1 MTQSHYINK
10 LKFAVTAPTSAD
22 GFALKSAMSQRFWQT
37 VVPALSDV
45 FDRFADADEVIKI
58 ENLDINLSHIPFND
72 WETELPSAVCRV
84 IQDALERILHD
95 EPTASQL
102 LKGIKVEKQPIA
114 KSQFVAWLY
123 FLETGQLPPTASIE
137 TDWRQAALDLV
148 AANTQD
154 VEILRGLLRRNKI
167 VIERLVLQ
175 HDEAFL
181 TTLAEAMSGR
191 KQTDLRLLRETYE
204 AVLTDDVFIQLLKEA
219 THKPTAIVLL
229 SARDI
234 EVVFWQMVFEQLA
247 KGVQTIDVPLF
258 TADLVRPILTQRLK
272 NDYIPFLKTI
282 IVREKPTSEKGNTA
296 KGAPSRLF
304 RDVPSVYPN
313 TSDESNVEE
322 SVFLEKEKETA
333 YNQSLQIQ
341 PSFIAFLKQKATNEA
356 AANAL
361 IALFEKEIKAQ
372 EVAIRHLFTPSVS
385 DTSKATILKK
395 ERDAIESVTF
405 NKENAETEAGTTERE
420 SDNDKQESPVKTIE
434 TTQKE
439 VVKEIA
445 EKATLQDEKAL
456 TLESVEQKGGSETEE
471 DKGDDPLPTITHA
484 IAPNAGIVLLHPFLK
499 PFFEDLG
506 LVKAGKFENKKAQ
519 RRAAAL
525 LHYLATGAT
534 EMAEYD
540 MAMPKLLVGLPLERT
555 VDRRIVLTDLE
566 RTEADNLLNA
576 VIKHWKALGGTSADG
591 LRDGFLKRY
600 GKLTHRSDG
609 WLLQV
614 EAKTLDIL
622 LDRLPWGFGIV
633 QLSWMKEM
641 LFVEWH

>member
-114 KSQFVAWLY
+114 KSHFAAWLY
-123 FLETGQLPPTASIE
+123 FLETGQLPPSSSIE

-154 VEILRGLLRRNKI
+154 VEILRGFLRRNK
-167 VIERLVLQ
+167 VVVERLVLQ
-175 HDEAFL
+175 HDEPFL
-181 TTLAEAMSGR
+181 TILAEAMSDR

-219 THKPTAIVLL
+219 THKPTAIALM

-234 EVVFWQMVFEQLA
+234 EVEFWQMVFEQFT
-247 KGVQTIDVPLF
+247 KGVQTIDVLVF
-258 TADLVRPILTQRLK
+258 TSDLVRHILTQRLK

-282 IVREKPTSEKGNTA
+282 LVKEKPRSGEGSISKVT
-296 KGAPSRLF
+296 P
-304 RDVPSVYPN
+304 PSVYPN

-322 SVFLEKEKETA
+322 SVFLEKEKEPA

-385 DTSKATILKK
+385 DASKATILKK

-405 NKENAETEAGTTERE
+405 NKEKSETEAGTSEKESSE
-420 SDNDKQESPVKTIE
+420 SDSDKQEPPLKT
-434 TTQKE
+434 TDATLKD
-439 VVKEIA
+439 VVMDVEDKEILEDDKVLTVESA
-445 EKATLQDEKAL
+445 EQTDDYYAE
-456 TLESVEQKGGSETEE
+456 ESEE
-471 DKGDDPLPTITHA
+471 DLNDEPLPTITHA
-484 IAPNAGIVLLHPFLK
+484 IAPNAGMVLLHPFLK

-525 LHYLATGAT
+525 LHYLATGKT

-555 VDRRIVLTDLE
+555 VDRRIDLTDLE
-566 RTEADNLLNA
+566 RTEAENLLNA
-576 VIKHWKALGGTSADG
+576 VIKHWKSLGSTSADG
-591 LRDGFLKRY
+591 LREGFLKRY

-609 WLLQV
+609 WLLQM